1 MTVQEAC
8 VLQTVKHCSIIN
20 PHLLYMYVMAATGQE
35 MVREKFFKLTAVATM
50 YVQSLQDSVLYFITG
65 FNIHVNIS
73 YVNDFS

>member
-1 MTVQEAC
+1 MSWLPQ
-8 VLQTVKHCSIIN
+8 
-20 PHLLYMYVMAATGQE
+20 
-35 MVREKFFKLTAVATM
+35 VRKWSGEKFFKVMAVATL

>member
-1 MTVQEAC
+1 
-8 VLQTVKHCSIIN
+8 
-20 PHLLYMYVMAATGQE
+20 MYVMAAAGQE
-35 MVREKFFKLTAVATM
+35 MVREKFLKLTAVATI